1 MLPFNAA
8 LLVIDLQNAID
19 HPKWTVHGPRNN
31 PGAEQVVARLL
42 ATWREAGR
50 PVFHIRHESPN
61 PDSSYYRLGP
71 GSPFKPEAAPVEGE
85 AIIAKSVHSAFI
97 GTDLEARLR
106 TAGIAT
112 VVVCGVITN
121 NSVETTV
128 RMAANLGFAV
138 HLVEDACFTF
148 PRPDHAGTMRS
159 AEEVHAMSLANMD
172 GEYCTVVRAVD
183 VL

>member
-19 HPKWTVHGPRNN
+19 HPKWAVHGPRNN
-31 PGAEQVVARLL
+31 PGGEQVVARLL
-42 ATWREAGR
+42 AAWREAGR
-50 PVFHIRHESPN
+50 PILHIRHDSQDPA
-61 PDSSYYRLGP
+61 SSYYVHGP
-71 GSPFKPEAAPVEGE
+71 GSPFKPEAAPLGSETVV
-85 AIIAKSVHSAFI
+85 AKSVHSAFI

-106 TAGIAT
+106 AAGIAT

-128 RMAANLGFAV
+128 RMAANLGFDV
-138 HLVEDACFTF
+138 VLVEDGCFTF
-148 PRPDHAGTMRS
+148 ARPDHAGRLRS

-183 VL
+183 IL